1 MTDLSLFLG
10 RFHPVVVHV
19 PIGVLLLLGVI
30 ELVGRFRKTLG
41 LPDGVRG
48 VVLIV
53 AVLGAVLAAGCGW
66 LLGRDGGYDA
76 VVLDRHRILGFVTL
90 GLTVGLLVVRRWSQV
105 YGVTLVS
112 TLIVLMWTGHNGGSM
127 THGRG
132 YLAEYAPAFLRPLL
146 GGGPVGRPN
155 PESLAQVDVFHDV
168 VQPVLNARCVACH
181 GETRIEGELRLDSFA
196 AIVAGG
202 KHGPALVPGDPAESL
217 LLQRLYLPLDDKEH
231 MPPAGRPQP
240 TDNDIAV
247 LEWWIANEAPE
258 QGSFLALAPD
268 PMIVDVVAAELGLP
282 QPALPDRDAMLTAAR
297 ALEERLGITIRPLTA
312 TDPWLAVT
320 ARLAGD
326 SFGDEQ
332 LAELSNIAPALHR
345 LDLGTTA
352 VTDVGLQQLSAMTE
366 LRSLRLDQ
374 TAVTDEGLAE
384 LAPLRRLRSLNL
396 HSTAVTDQGLSRL
409 ATLPRLRQLYLWQT
423 EVTPEAV
430 DALAEQLENRRN
442 LDRYRDQIAANQR
455 RIATETFTPDFGATL
470 LEAPAA
476 EVQESNY

>member
-1 MTDLSLFLG
+1 MTDLTLFIG

-19 PIGVLLLLGVI
+19 PIGVLLLLGVM
-30 ELVGRFRKTLG
+30 ELVGRLRKSVQ

-53 AVLGAVLAAGCGW
+53 AVVGAVFAAGCGW
-66 LLGRDGGYDA
+66 LLGRDGGYDE

-90 GLTVGLLVVRRWSQV
+90 GLTVGLLIVRRWPQV

-127 THGRG
+127 THGSG
-132 YLAEYAPAFLRPLL
+132 YLAEYAPAVLRPLL
-146 GGGPVGRPN
+146 GGGPVGRPA
-155 PESLAQVDVFHDV
+155 PVSLAQADVFHDV
-168 VQPVLNARCVACH
+168 VQPVFNAKCVACH

-196 AIVAGG
+196 AILAGG
-202 KHGPALVPGDPAESL
+202 KHGPALEPGDPAESL

-247 LEWWIANEAPE
+247 LEWWIASEAPE

-268 PMIVDVVAAELGLP
+268 PLIVDVVAAELGLP
-282 QPALPDRDAMLTAAR
+282 PPALPDRDAMVAAAR
-297 ALEERLGITIRPLTA
+297 ALEDRLDITIRPLTA
-312 TDPWLAVT
+312 SDPWLAAS

-326 SFGDEQ
+326 AFGDAQ
-332 LAELSNIAPALHR
+332 LAELLEIAPALHR

-352 VTDVGLQQLSAMTE
+352 VTDAGLRQLSTMTE

-374 TAVTDEGLAE
+374 TAVTDKGLAQ
-384 LAPLRRLRSLNL
+384 LAPLRRLNSLNL
-396 HSTAVTDQGLSRL
+396 HTTAVTDAGLNRL
-409 ATLPRLRQLYLWQT
+409 ASLPRLRQLYLWQT
-423 EVTPEAV
+423 EITPEAV
-430 DALAEQLENRRN
+430 EALAEQLENRRQ
-442 LDRYRDQIAANQR
+442 LDRYRAQIG
-455 RIATETFTPDFGATL
+455 T
-470 LEAPAA
+470 A
-476 EVQESNY
+476 ERHRNAS